1 MIVRNSSRARSQN
14 RSTSATAGSSP
25 DASIRACNCSE
36 RIRHGRIIKV
46 RNSYD
51 VLLRSD
57 DQGPEIHRA
66 NDVVHH
72 PPSGLVDDASGQSPP
87 PGKKIA
93 SETSHH
99 VHVRRLNDS
108 HGSGQDDH
116 DARASLGPC
125 CRQTRLPGFSV
136 SLTGTVPVG

>member
-1 MIVRNSSRARSQN
+1 MIVWNSSRARSQN
-14 RSTSATAGSSP
+14 RSTSAMAGSSP
-25 DASIRACNCSE
+25 DASILAANCSE

-72 PPSGLVDDASGQSPP
+72 PPSGLGNHASGQSPP
-87 PGKKIA
+87 PSTKIT
-93 SETSHH
+93 SKTSHH
-99 VHVRRLNDS
+99 VHVRRLNDRTA
-108 HGSGQDDH
+108 QVKMTMMP
-116 DARASLGPC
+116 AR
-125 CRQTRLPGFSV
+125 R
-136 SLTGTVPVG
+136 